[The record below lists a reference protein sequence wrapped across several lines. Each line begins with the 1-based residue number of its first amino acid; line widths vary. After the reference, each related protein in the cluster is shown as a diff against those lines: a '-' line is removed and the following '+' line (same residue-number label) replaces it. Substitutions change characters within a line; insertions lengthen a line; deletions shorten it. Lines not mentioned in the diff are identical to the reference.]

1 MSTIVTRAGKGS
13 ALTHNEVDANFVNLN
28 TDKVEAS
35 QTVTLTNK
43 TISGANNTLSNIA
56 NASLTNSSVTIGS
69 TSVSLGST
77 ATTVSGLTLSSPTI
91 SGNAVVSSNSSSDAL
106 RITQTGS
113 GNALVV
119 EDSTNPDSTPFVVDG
134 NGRVMAGTTSPLFT
148 SNDNGSL
155 TASVSAFSSSVSS
168 FAAVGAGTTI
178 LRFAPS
184 LTLKRNRGAIDS
196 PTAVVS
202 GDYVGRIDF
211 QGHDNA
217 NFIDLA
223 LIHAAVDGTP
233 GTNDM
238 PGRLV
243 FSTTADGASSP
254 TERARIDN
262 AGNLIAN
269 SSVTGC
275 WQVPRGTTV
284 QRPTGAEGMIRYNT
298 TIGKYEG
305 FSNSAWSS
313 IGGGAT
319 GGGSDDIFVENGQT
333 VTTNYTLTT
342 GKNAM
347 SAGPITINS
356 GISVTV
362 PSGQVW
368 TIV

>member
-43 TISGANNTLSNIA
+43 TISGANNTLSNIS

-69 TSVSLGST
+69 TAVSLGST

-106 RITQTGS
+106 RITQAGS

-119 EDSTNPDSTPFVVDG
+119 EDSTNPDSTPFVIDSSGQVIQG
-134 NGRVMAGTTSPLFT
+134 HTTSVVGGGGLTTPVQL
-148 SNDNGSL
+148 NA
-155 TASVSAFSSSVSS
+155 TASAGMNLFRWSADATGTVTGLNKSRSSTIGTFSTVTIGD
-168 FAAVGAGTTI
+168 VLGT
-178 LRFAPS
+178 LRFS
-184 LTLKRNRGAIDS
+184 GDDGVQFIRGAEI
-196 PTAVVS
+196 T
-202 GDYVGRIDF
+202 
-211 QGHDNA
+211 
-217 NFIDLA
+217 
-223 LIHAAVDGTP
+223 AAVDGNP
-233 GTNDM
+233 GLNDM

-243 FSTTADGASSP
+243 FSTTADGASTP

-262 AGNLIAN
+262 VGNLIAS
-269 SSVTGC
+269 SSVTGY

-319 GGGSDDIFVENGQT
+319 GGGADDIFVENGQT

-356 GISVTV
+356 GITVTV